1 MTKIISD
8 ETQQLHSCMLSIWTW
23 SHSFF
28 PASASKKTFDKS
40 TMIQVKATEYEDP
53 LVEKAGVSQSSLVNE

>member
-1 MTKIISD
+1 MK
-8 ETQQLHSCMLSIWTW
+8 LSSYIAACYQ
-23 SHSFF
+23 SEHDLSLF